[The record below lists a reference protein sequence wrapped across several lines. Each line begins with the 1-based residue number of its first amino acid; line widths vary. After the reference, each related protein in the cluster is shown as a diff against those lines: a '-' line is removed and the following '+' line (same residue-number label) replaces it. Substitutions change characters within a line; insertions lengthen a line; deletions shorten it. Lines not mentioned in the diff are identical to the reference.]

1 MKPLFNVALLLLLF
15 SQTSDA
21 CEFEQ
26 VSFSSDYE
34 QGGLARCEQ
43 LSEDEYI
50 LHLSP
55 ENTPINPSPWYSFTV
70 MSKTPR
76 TLSVS
81 IAADN
86 ARPRYLPK
94 QSLNGEDWDEIAF
107 DIVESKMKITIQ
119 ASTLPTMISAQP
131 IIDNND
137 YIEWQQE
144 LSERANLS
152 IIELGKSTQQRAIY
166 GLVHQR
172 PENKEWLLLIGRQ
185 HPPEV
190 TGAQAL
196 LAFSQAMFDE
206 HRNAEFFSR
215 FNILLV
221 PNVNP
226 DGVALG
232 YWRHN
237 VNGMDLNRDWGKFT
251 QAETSAVKSF
261 IDKIVAANERIVFA
275 LDFHSTQ
282 QDIFYTMPSDYTVA
296 PSLFSEEYLADL
308 KPRLLSSFTLRERPG
323 SSKGR
328 GVFKQYLADEFNI
341 HSITYEMG
349 DNTPLHMVE
358 HVATEAAITLQTKM
372 LATPAADFIYQ
383 SK

>member
-1 MKPLFNVALLLLLF
+1 MRPLFTIALLLLLF
-15 SQTSDA
+15 SNVSYA
-21 CEFEQ
+21 CEFKQ
-26 VSFSSDYE
+26 VSFNSDYE

-43 LSEDEYI
+43 LSEDEYL

-55 ENTPINPSPWYSFTV
+55 ENTPINPSPWYSFSV
-70 MSKTPR
+70 SSKTPR
-76 TLSVS
+76 TLSVA
-81 IAADN
+81 IVADN

-94 QSLNGEDWDEIAF
+94 QSVNGNEWNDIAF
-107 DIVESKMKITIQ
+107 AIVDGKMKITVQ
-119 ASTLPTMISAQP
+119 ASPVPTMISAQP
-131 IIDNND
+131 IIDNDD
-137 YIEWQQE
+137 YIEWQQG
-144 LSERANLS
+144 LSAVANLS
-152 IIELGKSTQQRAIY
+152 IIELGKSTQQRVIY

-196 LAFSQAMFDE
+196 LAFSKAIFDE

-237 VNGMDLNRDWGKFT
+237 VNGVDLNRDWGKFT
-251 QAETSAVKSF
+251 QAETQAVKSF

-296 PSLFSEEYLADL
+296 PQLFSEEYLADL
-308 KPRLLSSFTLRERPG
+308 KPRLVSSFTLRERPG
-323 SSKGR
+323 SAKGR

-349 DNTPLHMVE
+349 DNTPLHMIN

-372 LATPAADFIYQ
+372 LATPADDFIY
-383 SK
+383 KAK